1 MGAEAGLEAAVKPF
15 HHPIGLE
22 DDNWWW
28 DLDPKEVAERG
39 PDGGD
44 KLGTS
49 VGG

>member
-1 MGAEAGLEAAVKPF
+1 METVLEAGVKPF
-15 HHPIGLE
+15 NHPIGLRMITGGGMS
-22 DDNWWW
+22 
-28 DLDPKEVAERG
+28 LDPKEVAERG